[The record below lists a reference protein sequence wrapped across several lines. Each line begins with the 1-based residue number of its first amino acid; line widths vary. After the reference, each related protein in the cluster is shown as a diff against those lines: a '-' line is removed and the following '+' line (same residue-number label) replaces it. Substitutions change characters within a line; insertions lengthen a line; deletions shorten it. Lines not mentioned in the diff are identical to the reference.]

1 VTVPPVVLVP
11 LPLRVVSVVVPAPV
25 PWPEPVCAS
34 TVETVSGKP
43 ATRANIV
50 YFIDRLMFPPVNAH
64 VRRVWA

>member
-1 VTVPPVVLVP
+1 VLLLVLVL

-34 TVETVSGKP
+34 TVETVSGTP

-50 YFIDRLMFPPVNAH
+50 YFIDRLMFPPVNSH